1 MHKTDWDFVF
11 RMGLAFFIL
20 NNNNSSVL
28 HLKMHLRICVS
39 GFIWYVLLPL
49 MAMYTRS
56 ETSTITFLGGC
67 LEIYIYNKT
76 LFYVHEYW
84 YFLIP
89 ICIIYRKFNFQYP
102 ISEPGEDNTV
112 YSFALSCWLDFLW
125 MNGCKFAW
133 FEFYAAGLH
142 FDTQGISDFC
152 RITKG
157 FLLNLDCHW
166 ISYSGSCW
174 YSIYT
179 LECCYNLH
187 PIFIIDNI

>member
-1 MHKTDWDFVF
+1 MCLWIY
-11 RMGLAFFIL
+11 LICFITSYGNVYKIRDVY
-20 NNNNSSVL
+20 NNISWML
-28 HLKMHLRICVS
+28 P
-39 GFIWYVLLPL
+39 WY
-49 MAMYTRS
+49 
-56 ETSTITFLGGC
+56 
-67 LEIYIYNKT
+67 IYIYKT
-76 LFYVHEYW
+76 LFYAHEYW